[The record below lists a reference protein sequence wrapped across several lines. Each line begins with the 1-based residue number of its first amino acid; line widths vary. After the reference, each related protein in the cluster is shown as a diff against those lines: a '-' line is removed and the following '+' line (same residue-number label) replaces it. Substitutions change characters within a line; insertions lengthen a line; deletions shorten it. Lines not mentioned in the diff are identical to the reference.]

1 MRQSLQLNKTNTA
14 YMKTKKISFAH
25 IVLMTVS
32 IVAITGLSGC
42 REEIGTEQRYTF
54 RGNTVAS
61 YLEKNPETYSSFVT
75 ILKKGNRYN
84 LMEAYGDY
92 TCFAPTN
99 EAIAQYLYEQDSIYK
114 NPPAGRDS
122 IITGVYSTNIE
133 DLSAEKCKEIAQT
146 HIIPVEYKTNAING
160 VIPTMNLNDRYLSYD
175 IAVGAKKMVNGYAE
189 ITDPDVE
196 VENGIVHG
204 GLTAVLHLSTNTLPV
219 QLEDHKCFSLF
230 VEAMKATGIDKMLH
244 DIEDADYECD
254 GTDGPKY
261 QDNAATTARP
271 LKRLYGYSVFAE
283 PDSIF
288 LEAGIETLSDL
299 KAKCVEWYGI
309 EDEDEALYQFIAYHF
324 INQNVMYEHLCYVDY
339 GSEED
344 GGCWSDPKN
353 GNNTLA
359 SKAVALS
366 DRVEHYET
374 LNNHLIKVTVPRK
387 DGFNVKER
395 IVNYTSRARRDNAQ
409 HVTIGSTNMA
419 DHVDIHIY
427 SLEEMQTLFDKD
439 FDPEARNGRIHPI
452 NKILIYNEAEMRTNI
467 LYDIMRFDFSAL
479 LPELRNSNMRW
490 CKSGEAGSPIY
501 NGKVAFCLIDNNT
514 NYLEKSTHFK
524 VNNKETMLFYLCPNI
539 NWQNFQG
546 DEMMVTGKYDISYKL
561 PPLPEGTYE
570 LRVGY
575 SANELRGIVQF
586 YVNDMVTGIPID
598 LRKLAGDLGNDFY
611 QNDFTAKGNGDY
623 SMGIDGNYYAG
634 IINDKDMKNRGY
646 LKGPNTVKNGG
657 IQDENGN
664 AGWNTL
670 RNSSGTLRKVVGT
683 VTLKSGETNWFRMK
697 NAHRTASNVT
707 QGMHDYLE
715 IVPLEYVND
724 EMVSLDEKRK

>member
-1 MRQSLQLNKTNTA
+1 
-14 YMKTKKISFAH
+14 MKTKKISFAR
-25 IVLMTVS
+25 IAMVAMS
-32 IVAITGLSGC
+32 IVAITSLSGC
-42 REEIGTEQRYTF
+42 REEIGTESRYTF
-54 RGNTVAS
+54 TGNTVAS
-61 YLEKNPETYSSFVT
+61 YLEQYPETYSSFVT

-99 EAIAQYLYEQDSIYK
+99 EAIARYLFEQDSIYR

-189 ITDPDVE
+189 ITDPDIE

-219 QLEDHKCFSLF
+219 QLEDHECFSLF
-230 VEAMKATGIDKMLH
+230 AEAMKATGIDELLH
-244 DIEDADYECD
+244 EIEDPDYECD
-254 GTDGPKY
+254 GTEGPKY
-261 QDNAATTARP
+261 QENAATTARP

-288 LEAGIETLSDL
+288 FEAGIKSLSEL
-299 KAKCVEWYGI
+299 KKKCVEWYGI
-309 EDEDEALYQFIAYHF
+309 NDEDEALYQFIAYHI

-339 GSEED
+339 GSSED

-353 GNNTLA
+353 GNDALE

-374 LNNHLIKVTVPRK
+374 LNNHLLKVTVPRK
-387 DGFNVKER
+387 DGFTVKER
-395 IVNYTSRARRDNAQ
+395 VVNYTSRARRENAQ
-409 HVTIGSTNMA
+409 HVTIGSLNMA
-419 DHVDIHIY
+419 NHVDIHVY
-427 SLEEMQTLFDKD
+427 SLEEMQTMFDKD

-452 NKILIYNEAEMRTNI
+452 NKILIYNEEEMRKNV

-490 CKSGEAGSPIY
+490 CKTGEAGSPTY
-501 NGKVAFCLIDNNT
+501 SGKAAFCLVDNNT
-514 NYLEKSTHFK
+514 NYLEKSKHFK
-524 VNNKETMLFYLCPNI
+524 VNNKESMLFYLCPSI
-539 NWQNFQG
+539 HWQNFQG

-575 SANELRGIVQF
+575 SANNLRGIVQF

-598 LRKLAGDLGNDFY
+598 LRKLASDLGNDFY
-611 QNDFTAKGNGDY
+611 KNDFTAKSEGDY
-623 SMGIDGNYYAG
+623 SVGVDGKSYAG

-646 LKGPNTVKNGG
+646 LKGPNTIKNGG
-657 IQDENGN
+657 IVGEDGN
-664 AGWNTL
+664 SGWNTL

-683 VTLKSGETNWFRMK
+683 VTLKAGQDNWFRMK
-697 NAHRTASNVT
+697 NAHRTATSVT

-715 IVPLEYVND
+715 IVPVEYVND
-724 EMVSLDEKRK
+724 ESIPLDEKRK

>member
-1 MRQSLQLNKTNTA
+1 
-14 YMKTKKISFAH
+14 MKTKKISFAR
-25 IVLMTVS
+25 IVLMAVS
-32 IVAITGLSGC
+32 IVAITSLSGC

-54 RGNTVAS
+54 RGFTVAS
-61 YLEKNPETYSSFVT
+61 YLEQYPETYSSFVT

-99 EAIAQYLYEQDSIYK
+99 EAIARYLFEQDSIYR

-133 DLSAEKCKEIAQT
+133 DLSAAKCKEIAQT

-175 IAVGAKKMVNGYAE
+175 IAVGAKKMVNGYSE
-189 ITDPDVE
+189 ITDPDIE

-219 QLEDHKCFSLF
+219 QLEDHECFSLF
-230 VEAMKATGIDKMLH
+230 AEAMKATGIDELLH
-244 DIEDADYECD
+244 EIEDPDYECD
-254 GTDGPKY
+254 GTEGPKY
-261 QDNAATTARP
+261 QENAATTARP

-288 LEAGIETLSDL
+288 FEAGIKSLSEL
-299 KAKCVEWYGI
+299 KKKCVEWYGI
-309 EDEDEALYQFIAYHF
+309 NDEDEALYQFIAYHI
-324 INQNVMYEHLCYVDY
+324 INQNVMYEHLCYADY
-339 GSEED
+339 GSSED

-353 GNNTLA
+353 GNDALE

-374 LNNHLIKVTVPRK
+374 LNNHLLKVTVPRK
-387 DGFNVKER
+387 DGFTVKER
-395 IVNYTSRARRDNAQ
+395 VVNYTSRARRENAQ
-409 HVTIGSTNMA
+409 HVTIGSLNMA
-419 DHVDIHIY
+419 DHVDIHVY
-427 SLEEMQTLFDKD
+427 SLEEMQTMFDKD

-452 NKILIYNEAEMRTNI
+452 NKILIYNEEEMRKNV

-490 CKSGEAGSPIY
+490 CKTGEAGSPTY
-501 NGKVAFCLIDNNT
+501 SGKAAFCLVDNNT
-514 NYLEKSTHFK
+514 NYLEKSKHFK
-524 VNNKETMLFYLCPNI
+524 VNNKESMLFYLCPSI
-539 NWQNFQG
+539 HWQNFQG

-575 SANELRGIVQF
+575 SANNLRGIVQF

-598 LRKLAGDLGNDFY
+598 LRKLASELGNDFY
-611 QNDFTAKGNGDY
+611 KNDFTAKSEGDY
-623 SMGIDGNYYAG
+623 SVGVDGKSYAG

-646 LKGPNTVKNGG
+646 LKGPNTIKNGG
-657 IQDENGN
+657 IVGEDGN
-664 AGWNTL
+664 SGWNTL

-683 VTLKSGETNWFRMK
+683 VTLKAGQDNWFRMK
-697 NAHRTASNVT
+697 NAHRTATSVT

-715 IVPLEYVND
+715 IVPVEYVND
-724 EMVSLDEKRK
+724 ESIPLDEKRK

>member
-1 MRQSLQLNKTNTA
+1 
-14 YMKTKKISFAH
+14 MKTKKISFAH
-25 IVLMTVS
+25 ITLMVVS
-32 IVAITGLSGC
+32 IVAITSLGGC

-54 RGNTVAS
+54 TGNTVAS
-61 YLEKNPETYSSFVT
+61 YLEKHPEAYSSFVT

-99 EAIAQYLYEQDSIYK
+99 EAIARYLFEQDSIYR
-114 NPPAGRDS
+114 NPPEGRDS
-122 IITGVYSTNIE
+122 IITGVYSTNVE
-133 DLSAEKCKEIAQT
+133 DLSPAKCKEIAQT

-189 ITDPDVE
+189 ITDPDIE

-219 QLEDHKCFSLF
+219 QLEDHECFSLF
-230 VEAMKATGIDKMLH
+230 VEALKATGINELLH
-244 DIEDADYECD
+244 EIEDPDYECD
-254 GTDGPKY
+254 GTEGPKY
-261 QDNAATTARP
+261 QENAATTARP

-288 LEAGIETLSDL
+288 FEAGIKTLSAL

-309 EDEDEALYQFIAYHF
+309 NDEEEALYQFVAYHI
-324 INQNVMYEHLCYVDY
+324 INQNVMYEHLCYADY
-339 GSEED
+339 GSSED

-353 GNNTLA
+353 GNDALE

-374 LNNHLIKVTVPRK
+374 LNNHLLKVTVPRK
-387 DGFNVKER
+387 DGFTVKER
-395 IVNYTSRARRDNAQ
+395 VVNYTSRARREEAQ
-409 HVTIGSTNMA
+409 HVTTGSLDMA
-419 DHVDIHIY
+419 DHVDIHVY
-427 SLEEMQTLFDKD
+427 SLEEMQQMFDPD

-452 NKILIYNEAEMRTNI
+452 NKILIYNEEEMRKNV
-467 LYDIMRFDFSAL
+467 LYDIMRFDFAAL

-490 CKSGEAGSPIY
+490 CKSGEAGSPTY
-501 NGKVAFCLIDNNT
+501 SGKVAFCLVDNNT
-514 NYLEKSTHFK
+514 NYLEKSKHFK
-524 VNNKETMLFYLCPNI
+524 VNNKESMLFYLCPNI
-539 NWQNFQG
+539 HWQNFQG

-598 LRKLAGDLGNDFY
+598 LRKLASNLGNDFY
-611 QNDFTAKGNGDY
+611 KNDYDAKNAGDY
-623 SMGIDGNYYAG
+623 SVGIDGKSYAG

-657 IQDENGN
+657 ITGEDGN

-670 RNSSGTLRKVVGT
+670 RNASGTLRKVVGT
-683 VTLKSGETNWFRMK
+683 VTLKAGQDNWFRMK
-697 NAHRTASNVT
+697 NAHRTATSVT

-715 IVPLEYVND
+715 IVPVEYVND
-724 EMVSLDEKRK
+724 ESIPLDEKRK

>member
-1 MRQSLQLNKTNTA
+1 
-14 YMKTKKISFAH
+14 MKTKKISFAH
-25 IVLMTVS
+25 ITLMVVS
-32 IVAITGLSGC
+32 IVAITSLGGC
-42 REEIGTEQRYTF
+42 REEIGTESRYTF
-54 RGNTVAS
+54 TGNTVAS
-61 YLEKNPETYSSFVT
+61 YLEKNPEAYSSFVT

-99 EAIAQYLYEQDSIYK
+99 EAIARYLFEQDSIYR
-114 NPPAGRDS
+114 NPPEGRDS
-122 IITGVYSTNIE
+122 IITGVYSTNVE
-133 DLSAEKCKEIAQT
+133 DLSPAKCKEIAQT

-189 ITDPDVE
+189 ITDPDIE

-219 QLEDHKCFSLF
+219 QLEDHECFSLF
-230 VEAMKATGIDKMLH
+230 VEALKATGIDELLH
-244 DIEDADYECD
+244 EIEDPDYECD
-254 GTDGPKY
+254 GTEGPKY
-261 QDNAATTARP
+261 QENAATTARP

-288 LEAGIETLSDL
+288 FEAGIKTLSAL

-309 EDEDEALYQFIAYHF
+309 NDEEEALYQFVAYHI
-324 INQNVMYEHLCYVDY
+324 INQNVMYEHLCYADY
-339 GSEED
+339 GSSED

-353 GNNTLA
+353 GNDALE

-374 LNNHLIKVTVPRK
+374 LNNHLLKVTVPRK
-387 DGFNVKER
+387 DGFTVKER
-395 IVNYTSRARRDNAQ
+395 VVNYTSRARREEAQ
-409 HVTIGSTNMA
+409 HVTTGSLDMA
-419 DHVDIHIY
+419 DHVDIHVY
-427 SLEEMQTLFDKD
+427 SLEEMQQMFDPD

-452 NKILIYNEAEMRTNI
+452 NKILIYNEEEMRKNV
-467 LYDIMRFDFSAL
+467 LYDIMRFDFAAL

-490 CKSGEAGSPIY
+490 CKSGEAGSPTY
-501 NGKVAFCLIDNNT
+501 SGKVAFCLVDNNT
-514 NYLEKSTHFK
+514 NYLEKSKHFK
-524 VNNKETMLFYLCPNI
+524 VNNKESMLFYLCPNI
-539 NWQNFQG
+539 HWQNFQG

-598 LRKLAGDLGNDFY
+598 LRKLASNLGNDFY
-611 QNDFTAKGNGDY
+611 KNDYTAKNDGDY
-623 SMGIDGNYYAG
+623 SVGIDGKSYAG

-657 IQDENGN
+657 ITGEDGN

-683 VTLKSGETNWFRMK
+683 VTLKAGQDNWFRMK
-697 NAHRTASNVT
+697 NAHRTATSVT

-715 IVPLEYVND
+715 IVPVEYVND
-724 EMVSLDEKRK
+724 ESIPLDEKRK